1 MLQRLGQLSATR
13 PWRSLL
19 VLLVFVV
26 LAGVIGGPVAGRLD
40 GGDGFTP
47 ADAESSEATTQLERA
62 TGEETSPGV
71 ILLVRGDD
79 ATTRAAATEL
89 AAVPGVARA
98 EPGPTS
104 ENGDSHLV
112 MGTLRAGVDEELVA
126 TDAIAAFAGRDEIVV
141 GGGAVVGA
149 QLGETISEDL
159 ARAELFALPLLFLL
173 SLLFFRGRAALLPLV
188 VGITTVLGTFLV
200 LSVVNL
206 VYGLN
211 VFALNLVIGLGLG
224 LAIDYTL
231 FLVTRFREELSNGA
245 EPQAAVRTTMSTA
258 GRTIVFS
265 AATVAAAL
273 GTLTL
278 FPLGF
283 AQSMGIA
290 GASVAV
296 VAGVASLLVSPAL
309 LALWGH
315 KLARKPSAGA
325 DDRWHRIAHAVMRR
339 PGVIAIATAAVMV
352 AVALPAL
359 TVNWTPVGADAVPA
373 GQSARVLSDASEREF
388 GGAATTPLTMA
399 VSAPESA
406 TAEVQAYAA
415 RFDDAQAQYL
425 GRNTW
430 AVNVEAPGD
439 AVGAQARALVDE
451 VRAADAPY
459 PVAVTGPAAEFID
472 QQASIAGRLPLA
484 LAALAGLTFVLL
496 WLMTGSIVLPLKAIV
511 MNALTVGAALAPL
524 VFLYDGVEPTN
535 FLVSAALIFALSTD
549 YGVFLLG
556 RIKEAR
562 DAGESEREAVAIGIA
577 RTGRVVTAAAILLA
591 VAIGAF
597 STSAIPFI
605 QQIGIAV
612 AFGVLI
618 DAFVVRSLLVP
629 SLMALLGKWN
639 WWSPKPL
646 RRLHERV
653 GIREQGRTA
662 VPA

>member
-1 MLQRLGQLSATR
+1 MLQRLGQLSAKR

-47 ADAESSEATTQLERA
+47 ADAESSLATAQLERA
-62 TGEETSPGV
+62 TREETSPGV

-79 ATTRAAATEL
+79 AAAQAAATEL

-104 ENGDSHLV
+104 ENGDSRLV
-112 MGTLRAGVDEELVA
+112 MGTLRAGVDDELVA
-126 TDAIAAFAGRDEIVV
+126 TDALTAFEGRDDVVV
-141 GGGAVVGA
+141 GGGAVAGA

-159 ARAELFALPLLFLL
+159 ARAELFAFPLLFLL
-173 SLLFFRGRAALLPLV
+173 SLLFFRGRAAFLPLV

-200 LSVVNL
+200 LSAVNL

-231 FLVTRFREELSNGA
+231 FLVTRFREELANGA
-245 EPQAAVRTTMSTA
+245 EPQAAVRTTMNTA
-258 GRTIVFS
+258 GKTIVFS

-315 KLARKPSAGA
+315 KLARKQSAAA
-325 DDRWHRIAHAVMRR
+325 DDRWHRIAHTVMRR
-339 PGVIAIATAAVMV
+339 PGAIAAVTAAVML

-359 TVNWTPVGADAVPA
+359 TVNWTPVDASAVPA
-373 GQSARVLSDASEREF
+373 GNSARMLSDATQAEF
-388 GGAATTPLTMA
+388 GGAGTTPVTMA
-399 VSAPESA
+399 VTAPESA
-406 TAEVQAYAA
+406 ADAVETYAA
-415 RFDDAQAQYL
+415 RYDAQAQYL
-425 GRNTW
+425 GSDTW

-439 AVGAQARALVDE
+439 AVGEQARALVDE
-451 VRAADAPY
+451 VRADGAPF
-459 PVAVTGPAAEFID
+459 PVQVTGPAAEFID
-472 QQASIAGRLPLA
+472 QQATIAGRLPLA
-484 LAALAGLTFVLL
+484 LTALAGLTFVLL

-524 VFLYDGVEPTN
+524 VLLYDGVEPTN
-535 FLVSAALIFALSTD
+535 FLVAAALIFALSTD

-562 DAGESEREAVAIGIA
+562 DSGESEREAVAIGIA

-618 DAFVVRSLLVP
+618 DAFIVRSLLVP

-646 RRLHERV
+646 RRLHGRV
-653 GIREQGRTA
+653 GLA
-662 VPA
+662 HA

>member
-79 ATTRAAATEL
+79 AATQAAATEL

-104 ENGDSHLV
+104 TNGDSHLV
-112 MGTLRAGVDEELVA
+112 MGTLRAGVDDELVA
-126 TDAIAAFAGRDEIVV
+126 TDAIAAFEGREDIVV
-141 GGGAVVGA
+141 GGGAVAGA

-159 ARAELFALPLLFLL
+159 ARAELFAFPLLILL
-173 SLLFFRGRAALLPLV
+173 SLLFFRGRAAVLPLV

-231 FLVTRFREELSNGA
+231 FLVTRFREELANGA

-290 GASVAV
+290 GACVAV

-315 KLARKPSAGA
+315 KLARKESAVA

-339 PGVIAIATAAVMV
+339 PGVIAAVTAAVML

-359 TVNWTPVGADAVPA
+359 TVNWTPVDASAVPA
-373 GQSARVLSDASEREF
+373 GNSARVLSDATQAEF
-388 GGAATTPLTMA
+388 GGAGTTPVTMA
-399 VSAPESA
+399 VTAPESA
-406 TAEVQAYAA
+406 AAEVEAYAA
-415 RFDDAQAQYL
+415 RYDAQAQYL
-425 GRNTW
+425 GSNTW
-430 AVNVEAPGD
+430 AVNVEAPGG
-439 AVGAQARALVDE
+439 AVGAQARTLVDE
-451 VRAADAPY
+451 VRAAGAPLE
-459 PVAVTGPAAEFID
+459 VQVTGPAAEFID
-472 QQASIAGRLPLA
+472 QQATIAGRLPLA
-484 LAALAGLTFVLL
+484 LTALAGLTFVLL

-535 FLVSAALIFALSTD
+535 FLVAAALIFALSTD

-562 DAGESEREAVAIGIA
+562 DSGESEREAVAIGIA

-618 DAFVVRSLLVP
+618 DAFIVRSLLVP

-646 RRLHERV
+646 RRLHARV
-653 GIREQGRTA
+653 GISEGGRTA